1 MEQNRDAEK
10 SKPEIDFSDLMI
22 YAKRFTG
29 LTQQR
34 ESLLIENAL
43 EIKPALPSI
52 TERFYTTL
60 QGIDQTA
67 PYLQGR
73 VETLKKT
80 HLLWLEGLFTGPFD
94 KHYAQSMYQVG
105 RVHVDVD
112 LPVEF
117 MSGGISLIGD
127 ELTTAIFD
135 IYSDR
140 LSQCQQLL
148 KAVNSVM
155 SFSLLIMQQSYQNS
169 SLVAELERFL
179 AITGMSRNLF
189 DNLASAYHK

>member
-1 MEQNRDAEK
+1 MEQNRDIEN
-10 SKPEIDFSDLMI
+10 SKHEVDFSELMI

-34 ESLLIENAL
+34 ESLLMESTL

-67 PYLQGR
+67 LYLEGR
-73 VETLKKT
+73 VDKLKKT
-80 HLLWLEGLFTGPFD
+80 HLFWLEGLFTGPFD
-94 KHYAQSMYQVG
+94 KHYVQSMYQVG

-117 MSGGISLIGD
+117 MSGGMSLIGD
-127 ELTTAIFD
+127 EITNAIFD

-140 LSQCQQLL
+140 TNQCQQLL

-169 SLVAELERFL
+169 SLVAELDRFL
-179 AITGMSRNLF
+179 AITGMSRKLF